1 MPDQSIIQVAWP
13 RALRQVLSV
22 VLVIYVYSTA
32 LKTIRLLQRTVH
44 SQLHPGKQS
53 KTNNITTSEIA
64 HRAAVQLRS
73 ERGGGDISLPL
84 SEKEVVNNQVIES
97 PTGF

>member
-1 MPDQSIIQVAWP
+1 MPDQSIIQVVWP
-13 RALRQVLSV
+13 RAPRQVLSV

-44 SQLHPGKQS
+44 SQLHPGKQN
-53 KTNNITTSEIA
+53 KQYNHIRNRT
-64 HRAAVQLRS
+64 QLSS